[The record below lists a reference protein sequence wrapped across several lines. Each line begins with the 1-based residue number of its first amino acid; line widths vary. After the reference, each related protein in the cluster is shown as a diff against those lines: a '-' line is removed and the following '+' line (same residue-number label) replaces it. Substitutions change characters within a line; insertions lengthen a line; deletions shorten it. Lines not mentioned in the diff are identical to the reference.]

1 MTEAQVN
8 ARTARARET
17 RIIRTSN
24 ARVALADL
32 DHSTELYILTFGQFS
47 LLDAIQAIL
56 EKTGPADV
64 TISTWTA
71 ATADLSR
78 AEEFLS
84 NQTIR
89 SLRFLV
95 DRSFLTRQPGYARQ
109 LTKAFGGDAIRTTR
123 THAKFAIITND
134 QWAVTVR
141 TSMNM
146 NENPRLEHLEVGH
159 DPALA
164 RFLTGIV
171 DDIWATEPPGIDGS
185 GKSTPSLASSDDPA
199 PRWGAVSQVGSFT
212 APEARP

>member
-1 MTEAQVN
+1 MTEAKVN

-24 ARVALADL
+24 ARTALAGL
-32 DHSTELYILTFGQFS
+32 DHSTELYVLTFGQFS
-47 LLDAIQAIL
+47 LLDAVQAIL

-71 ATADLSR
+71 ATADLTR
-78 AEEFLS
+78 AEKFLG
-84 NQTIR
+84 NRTIR

-109 LTKAFGGDAIRTTR
+109 LVKAFGNDAIRTTR

-134 QWAVTVR
+134 QWSVVVR

-159 DPALA
+159 DPTLA
-164 RFLTGIV
+164 QFLADIV
-171 DDIWATEPPGIDGS
+171 DDIWASEPPGIDGS
-185 GKSTPSLASSDDPA
+185 GKSTPSLTASDDPT
-199 PRWGAVSQVGSFT
+199 PQWGTASGLGVFT
-212 APEARP
+212 PSTP